1 MPEKDLPKKS
11 RRSTGA
17 MTLRDVAKLAG
28 VAPITA
34 SRAINTP
41 DQVSAEVLRK
51 VQEALVRTGYVPNR
65 MAGGLASSRSRLIA
79 AVTPSTVMSVF
90 MGTIEALNGTLLT
103 RITAMLGRP
112 VIRRTGRGPLEASS
126 AAPDGFS

>member
-34 SRAINTP
+34 SRALNTP

-51 VQEALVRTGYVPNR
+51 VQ
-65 MAGGLASSRSRLIA
+65 
-79 AVTPSTVMSVF
+79 
-90 MGTIEALNGTLLT
+90 
-103 RITAMLGRP
+103 
-112 VIRRTGRGPLEASS
+112 
-126 AAPDGFS
+126 